1 MSDSPARPVFLDPS
15 GQRWRRVRG
24 AALAVSVAA
33 TVLAALLVAAVLI
46 PPVLPAVTGVRAE
59 RETGIVPRWA
69 DARKRRE
76 HLAARRR
83 LFATL
88 DRARPA
94 PAIRRERLPLPASAG
109 ANTRANAT
117 RAGNATARTAA
128 PRLPVIAGF
137 YVNWDDNSF
146 ASLRAHAADLDW
158 VICEWAFLGA
168 RGDTME
174 LRVDRR
180 VPYLLGRL
188 PEGARP
194 LALAMISNY
203 DRGNRRFDAARLR
216 ALAGSPAATR
226 RVSAALADAVR
237 RYGLAGIAIDFE
249 EIPSD
254 ARPGLVRFLREVRAA
269 LDAAASGTGSRRPLL
284 VQAVGDGMPAAELR
298 AYSAVTDYTVLMLY
312 DEHYGAGDAGPVAS
326 QSWYERKAASVT
338 AAVPADKLVLAV
350 GAYGYDWNDGAPG
363 APADEMTFQDV
374 MTAARRSGRLPGFD
388 RASGNPFLT
397 WTDPDSTD
405 HVAWYLDGVTAWN
418 QIVAGRRLGVAG
430 HALWRL
436 GGEDPSLWRVLG
448 RAGLDGPAQALAE
461 IPAGYDVEF
470 EGSGEL
476 LRIARRPTRGH
487 RLVTVDSASG
497 LVTDQRVT
505 VAPTPYVVTRLGGD
519 SGQAGRAV
527 AGGRA
532 GPRPATQARSGGRKI
547 ALTFDDGPDASWTAA
562 ILDTLRARRAPATF
576 FVIGQNALLHPRLV
590 RRIWNE
596 GHEVGNH
603 TYTHPNLALTS
614 RLVTRLELAATERLL
629 EALLDRRS
637 AFFRPPYFGDAEP
650 TTADELVP
658 VGIASDLGYLTAG
671 LHIDSEDWQ
680 QPSPHSIV
688 DTVLAQ
694 RERGHVVL
702 LHDGGGGRA
711 NTVAAVGPLID
722 SLRARGD
729 TIVLLSGLI
738 GLTRDQALPQLPPS
752 GRAARLAE
760 LATYGALGAIE
771 WGVTLLFFA
780 AVVLGL
786 GRLALVIGLA
796 AAQRYRRR
804 PSDPLGETAP
814 NFLPSVSV
822 VVPAY
827 NEEKVIVRTVESLL
841 AQDYTGE
848 LEIVVV
854 DDGSPDDTYRMAAEA
869 FGDHPRVT
877 VLTKPNGGK
886 ASALNHG
893 IARARGEIIVG
904 LDADTLFVPAT
915 IRHLVAPLADP
926 HVGAVAGNAKVG
938 NRINLVTRWQAVE
951 YVTSQNLDRRAFA
964 LLDCITVVPGAVGAW
979 RRDLVLRAGGFTDD
993 TLAEDQDLTLAISR
1007 LGYGIA
1013 YADRA
1018 LAYTEAPDNVRGLAK
1033 QRFRWSFGTLQ
1044 CMWKHRDA
1052 FLRARYGTLGLVAMP
1067 NVWLFQLV
1075 FAALSPL
1082 ADLLFLGSLASVW
1095 LTWREHGATYAV
1107 TNLEQVLTFYAIFL
1121 LVDWV
1126 AAVLAFLME
1135 PDEDRR
1141 LTWLILLQRFAYRQI
1156 MYWVVV
1162 RSFAAALRGRIVGW
1176 GKLERKATVEVP
1188 A

>member
-1 MSDSPARPVFLDPS
+1 MTDPPVHSVFLDPT
-15 GQRWRRVRG
+15 GRRWRRVRG
-24 AALAVSVAA
+24 AALAVSIAA
-33 TVLAALLVAAVLI
+33 TVLAALLVAGVLI
-46 PPVLPAVTGVRAE
+46 PPILPAVAGTRAD
-59 RETGIVPRWA
+59 RELGTVPRWA
-69 DARKRRE
+69 GTRARRE

-83 LFATL
+83 LFAEL

-94 PAIRRERLPLPASAG
+94 PSMRRERLPLPASTGARVDAAHAG
-109 ANTRANAT
+109 AAPGHAAATPRA
-117 RAGNATARTAA
+117 
-128 PRLPVIAGF
+128 PVVAGF

-158 VICEWAFLGA
+158 VICEWGFLGA
-168 RGDTME
+168 RGDSVE

-180 VPYLLGRL
+180 VPFLLGRL
-188 PEGARP
+188 PVAERP
-194 LALAMISNY
+194 LTLAMLSNF
-203 DRGNRRFDAARLR
+203 DRVNRRFDATRLR
-216 ALAGSPAATR
+216 TLVASPGAR
-226 RVSAALADAVR
+226 RQVSAALAEAVR
-237 RYGLAGIAIDFE
+237 RYRLAGIAIDFE
-249 EIPSD
+249 EIPDDSR
-254 ARPGLVRFLREVRAA
+254 AGLVRFLEDVRAA
-269 LDAAASGTGSRRPLL
+269 LDATAPGAGSGRPLL
-284 VQAVGDGMPAAELR
+284 VQAVGDGTAAADLR
-298 AYSAVTDYTVLMLY
+298 AYGAVTDFTVLMLY
-312 DEHYGAGDAGPVAS
+312 DEHYGAGNAGPVAS
-326 QSWYERKAASVT
+326 QPWYERKAAEALAV
-338 AAVPADKLVLAV
+338 VPADKLVLAV
-350 GAYGYDWNDGAPG
+350 GAYGYDWNDGEPG
-363 APADEMTFQDV
+363 AAGEEMTFQDV
-374 MTAARRSGRLPGFD
+374 MAAARRTGRLPGFD
-388 RASGNPFLT
+388 RANGNPFLT

-405 HVAWYLDGVTAWN
+405 HVVWYLDGVTAYN
-418 QIVAGRRLGVAG
+418 QIAAGHRLGVAG

-436 GGEDPSLWRVLG
+436 GAEDPSLWRVLG

-461 IPAGYDVEF
+461 IPPGYDVEF
-470 EGSGEL
+470 EGVGEL
-476 LRIARRPTRGH
+476 LRVASRPTTGR

-497 LVTDQRVT
+497 LVADQRVT
-505 VAPTPYVVTRLGGD
+505 VAPTPYVVTRVGGD
-519 SGQAGRAV
+519 PGPSVGDSAGDNGNRPEASALP
-527 AGGRA
+527 AGK
-532 GPRPATQARSGGRKI
+532 KI
-547 ALTFDDGPDASWTAA
+547 ALTFDDGPDATWTAA
-562 ILDTLRARRAPATF
+562 ILDTLRGRRAPGTF
-576 FVIGQNALLHPRLV
+576 FVIGENALLHPRLL

-614 RLVTRLELAATERLL
+614 RVVTRLELDAAERLI

-680 QPSPHSIV
+680 QPSPRTIV

-694 RERGHVVL
+694 HGRGNVVL

-711 NTVAAVGPLID
+711 NTVAALGPLID
-722 SLRARGD
+722 ALRARGD
-729 TIVLLSGLI
+729 TLVLLSGLI
-738 GLTRDQALPQLPPS
+738 GLTRDQAMPTLPPS
-752 GRAARLAE
+752 GDVARLAE
-760 LATYGALGAIE
+760 LATYGALGAVE
-771 WGVTLLFFA
+771 WGVTWLFLI

-786 GRLALVIGLA
+786 ARLALVIGLA
-796 AAQRYRRR
+796 AVQRSRTR
-804 PSDPLGETAP
+804 PHDVAGESPPTYA
-814 NFLPSVSV
+814 PSVSV
-822 VVPAY
+822 IVPAY
-827 NEEKVIVRTVESLL
+827 KEEKVVALTVASLL
-841 AQDYTGE
+841 EQDYAGD

-854 DDGSPDDTYRMAAEA
+854 DDGSPDATYRVAQEA
-869 FGDHPRVT
+869 FGAHPAVT

-893 IARARGEIIVG
+893 IARARGDIVIG
-904 LDADTLFVPAT
+904 LDADTVFVPGT
-915 IRHLVAPLADP
+915 IRRLVAPLVDSR
-926 HVGAVAGNAKVG
+926 VGAVAGNAKVG

-979 RRDLVLRAGGFTDD
+979 RRDLVLRAGGFSDD

-1007 LGYGIA
+1007 LGYGIT
-1013 YADRA
+1013 YADTA
-1018 LAYTEAPDNVRGLAK
+1018 VAYTEAPDTLRGLAK

-1052 FLRARYGTLGLVAMP
+1052 LLRPRYGTLGLVAMP
-1067 NVWLFQLV
+1067 NVWVFQLI

-1082 ADLLFLGSLASVW
+1082 ADLLFLWSLVSVW
-1095 LTWREHGATYAV
+1095 LTWSEHGATYAV
-1107 TNLEQVLTFYAIFL
+1107 TNLEQVLTIYAVFL

-1126 AAVLAFLME
+1126 AAVVAFLME

-1176 GKLERKATVEVP
+1176 GKLERKATVAVP